1 LDRANAAVKAE
12 RLNHAREPLQR
23 FDHLPDAVA
32 QMVRDR
38 WVSPR
43 QAYRYLQQ
51 ARRLKQ
57 PVPIG
62 DTKVTFT
69 VKLSQELV
77 RRVRSFANITDLSL
91 SEIDPCLTLTKG
103 VLTGPGSS
111 LQTCFTARLSTVV
124 RPDPSP

>member
-1 LDRANAAVKAE
+1 MDRASAAVKAE
-12 RLNHAREPLQR
+12 RLNHSRELMER

-32 QMVRDR
+32 QMVQDR
-38 WVSPR
+38 SVSPR

-62 DTKVTFT
+62 DTKVAFT

-77 RRVRSFANITDLSL
+77 RRVRSCANTTGVSL
-91 SEIDPCLTLTKG
+91 SEIVSRALLA
-103 VLTGPGSS
+103 VLTQRRRRG
-111 LQTCFTARLSTVV
+111 
-124 RPDPSP
+124 